1 MKVTA
6 IIPED
11 LIAEVKKYSKGKN
24 ITDSL
29 KIALS
34 EWIDIKHISDLN
46 DSIAKKP
53 LEFANGFS
61 AKKIRS
67 INRK

>member
-6 IIPED
+6 IIPKD
-11 LIAEVKKYSKGKN
+11 LIEEVKKYSKGKN

-29 KIALS
+29 KIALR
-34 EWIDIKHISDLN
+34 EWLEIKRITELN
-46 DSIAKKP
+46 ESIAKKP
-53 LEFANGFS
+53 LKFADGIS
-61 AKKIRS
+61 AEKIRS